1 MTALS
6 MRSPGLGLKRGL
18 ARHCPNCGEGHL
30 FSGYLKVQPTCE
42 ACGHDNSAYR
52 ADDGPAYFTIL
63 IVAHLFVAPLLLFP
77 VIWQAPPLLVVPGA
91 LIPLGLLTLILLPR
105 IKGGFIGVLYA
116 NGVKEADQRLHTADA
131 AE

>member
-1 MTALS
+1 MYW
-6 MRSPGLGLKRGL
+6 R
-18 ARHCPNCGEGHL
+18 
-30 FSGYLKVQPTCE
+30 YLKVEPNCP
-42 ACGHDNSAYR
+42 ACGHNLAQYP

-77 VIWQAPPLLVVPGA
+77 VIWKAPPLLVVPGA
-91 LIPLGLLTLILLPR
+91 LIPLCLLTLILLPR

-116 NGVKEADQRLHTADA
+116 NGVKEADQHLHTADA

>member
-1 MTALS
+1 MSSSERPNVLRALT
-6 MRSPGLGLKRGL
+6 RGLKGR
-18 ARHCPNCGEGHL
+18 CPHCGEGKMYWR
-30 FSGYLKVQPTCE
+30 YLKVEPACP
-42 ACGHDNSAYR
+42 ACGHSLSQYP

-77 VIWQAPPLLVVPGA
+77 VIWQAPPLLMVPGA

-105 IKGGFIGVLYA
+105 IKGAFIGVLYA
-116 NGVKEADQRLHTADA
+116 MGVKEADQALHSADL